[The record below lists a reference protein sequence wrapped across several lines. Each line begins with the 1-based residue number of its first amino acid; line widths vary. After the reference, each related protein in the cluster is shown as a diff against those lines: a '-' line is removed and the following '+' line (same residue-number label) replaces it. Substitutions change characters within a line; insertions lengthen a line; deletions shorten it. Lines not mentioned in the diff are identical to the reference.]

1 MEKRRQKRRSG
12 QKPKKILFLLHKE
25 FDLKKHGD
33 NQKTQKGSLKR
44 EKEGERNEKTRGDK
58 KERTDGKR
66 MNKRR

>member
-12 QKPKKILFLLHKE
+12 QKPKKILLLHKE
-25 FDLKKHGD
+25 FDFKKHGD

-66 MNKRR
+66 MNKRRK

>member
-25 FDLKKHGD
+25 FDFKKHGD
-33 NQKTQKGSLKR
+33 NQKTQKGSLKS

-58 KERTDGKR
+58 KREQMERG
-66 MNKRR
+66 